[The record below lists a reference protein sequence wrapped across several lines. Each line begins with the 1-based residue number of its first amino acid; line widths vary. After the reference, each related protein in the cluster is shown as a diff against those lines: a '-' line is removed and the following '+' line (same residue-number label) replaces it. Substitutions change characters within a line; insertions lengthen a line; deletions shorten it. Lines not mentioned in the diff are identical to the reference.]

1 MNISAII
8 CEFNPF
14 HKGHRYLLDT
24 VRQGG
29 SDIIVCIMSGNFTQ
43 RGDTAIISKFTR
55 AKQALN
61 GGADIVIELPTVYA
75 CSSAAVFARAGV
87 ELADSLGCVD
97 TLAFGC
103 ECGSDKLILDC
114 AKAVSDKAVTDC
126 TDRLLRSGEYY
137 PKALQSSVREFYSD
151 ELADVLSNPNNTLA
165 VEYCKALNNTKI
177 KPMAIKRVKAQH
189 NSDVAVDD
197 FASASYIRKLLLGEH
212 SVRDFLPD
220 FNKEDYTNLHSTENL
235 ERAILYKLRTMTKS
249 DFEKLPE
256 VMQGLEN
263 RIYDSVKKYN
273 SVNEIINSIKT
284 KRYTHSRLRRIIIYA
299 LLGITKQMQNT
310 PVPYIR
316 VLGFNEMGAQVLSS
330 AKKNDRLPII
340 TKITRDYDSLSQT
353 GKEIFD
359 IDLKAADI
367 FTISGNSVT
376 ACGEDYL
383 TGTVI
388 QK

>member
-1 MNISAII
+1 MKISAII

-14 HKGHRYLLDT
+14 HRGHKYLLDT
-24 VRQGG
+24 VRNNG

-55 AKQALN
+55 AKQALK

-75 CSSAAVFARAGV
+75 CSSAGVFAKAGV
-87 ELADSLGCVD
+87 ELADSLGCAD

-103 ECGSDKLILDC
+103 ECGSEKLILDC
-114 AKAVSDKAVTDC
+114 ARAVTDKAVIDN

-137 PKALQSSVREFYSD
+137 PKALQSSVREFYND
-151 ELADVLSNPNNTLA
+151 ELADILSNPNNTLA
-165 VEYCKALNNTKI
+165 VEYCKALKSTEI
-177 KPMAIKRVKAQH
+177 KPMAIKRIKAKH
-189 NSDVAVDD
+189 NSDIAVDD
-197 FASASYIRKLLLGEH
+197 FASASYIRKLLLDEKNP
-212 SVRDFLPD
+212 RDFLPD
-220 FNKEDYTNLHSTENL
+220 FDKDDYTNLHCTENL
-235 ERAILYKLRTMTKS
+235 ERAILYKLRTMTRA
-249 DFEKLPE
+249 DFENLPE

-263 RIYDSVKKYN
+263 RIFDCSRKYN

-316 VLGFNEMGAQVLSS
+316 VLGFNEKGAQVLSS
-330 AKKNDRLPII
+330 AKKLGRLPII
-340 TKITRDYDSLSQT
+340 TKITRDYDSLSQK
-353 GKEIFD
+353 GKEILD
-359 IDLKAADI
+359 VDLRASDI
-367 FTISGNSVT
+367 FTLSGNRVT
-376 ACGEDYL
+376 DCGEDYSI
-383 TGTVI
+383 GTVI